1 MGQMTKGAAAVDDA
15 AIARALAH
23 HAANQATYLDEL
35 KKLVRIPS
43 VSFDG
48 FDRAQVRKSGEAT
61 CDLLHRH
68 GLQNVQLLEMPGAHP
83 YAYGEWLS
91 APGRP
96 TLLLYAHHDVQP
108 AGDEEKWKTPPFE
121 PTEKDGRL
129 WGRGAADDKAGIL
142 VHVAAIDAW
151 LKSAGALPVNVKLVI
166 EGEEE
171 AGSGSLGDFLRKHRK
186 MLQADAI
193 VLTDTANFETG
204 LPSITTALRGL
215 VTVQVEVKA
224 LRQPLHSGM
233 WGGPVPD
240 AALALA
246 KILARLVDDKGNI
259 AIPGIYERVKPLTEP
274 EKRSI
279 AALPT
284 SDALFRKQAGML
296 DSVRLLGEG
305 RPPWET
311 NWRMPS
317 LAVNAIQASSRKD
330 ARNILVDSA
339 WARVGIRT
347 VPDMDVSDVERR
359 LTAALQRDPP
369 WGVQVDVARESSGGW
384 WHTATEAPAF
394 AAAMK
399 ALREGYGAE
408 PVAIGCGGSIP
419 FVEPFTRELGGVPA
433 LLIGVEDPYSNAHS
447 ENESLHLGDFAKAA
461 KSAIRFYAEIVRA
474 TGSASTGA
482 R

>member
-1 MGQMTKGAAAVDDA
+1 MDLLPCGAMTSLATEAAPVDDR
-15 AIARALAH
+15 AISAALAH
-23 HAANQATYLDEL
+23 HERNQATYLEEL

-43 VSFDG
+43 VSFAG
-48 FDRAQVRKSGEAT
+48 FDPAQVRRSGEAT
-61 CDLLHRH
+61 CDLLRRY
-68 GLQNVQLLEMPGAHP
+68 GLSNVQLLEMPNAHP
-83 YAYGEWLS
+83 YAYGEWLR

-108 AGDEEKWKTPPFE
+108 AGEIEKWKTPPFE
-121 PTEKDGRL
+121 ATEKDGRL

-142 VHVAAIDAW
+142 VHVAAIDSW

-171 AGSGSLGDFLRKHRK
+171 AGSGSLGAFLRKHRK

-193 VLTDTANFETG
+193 VLTDTGNFETG

-224 LRQPLHSGM
+224 LKQPVHSGM

-240 AALALA
+240 AAMALS
-246 KILARLVDDKGNI
+246 KILARLTADDGSI
-259 AIPGIYERVKPLTEP
+259 AIPGIYDRVKPLTAE

-296 DSVRLLGEG
+296 DGTELLGAG

-311 NWRMPS
+311 NWRQPS

-330 ARNILVDSA
+330 ARNIIVESA
-339 WARVGIRT
+339 WARVGLRT
-347 VPDMDVSDVERR
+347 VPDMDEKDVEAK
-359 LTAALQRDPP
+359 LVAALKKDPP
-369 WGVQVDVARESSGGW
+369 WGVTVEVAKEGSGGW
-384 WHTATEAPAF
+384 WHTETKAPAF
-394 AAAMK
+394 SAALK

-419 FVEPFTRELGGVPA
+419 FVEPFSKELGGVPA

-461 KSAIRFYAEIVRA
+461 KSAIRFYAELVR
-474 TGSASTGA
+474 G
-482 R
+482 